1 MSSQIESSRRR
12 ILLHRGGGALVA
24 ALAIIDD
31 GLNDTDEN
39 DGFNLS
45 INGITYSVTTNSADP
60 DPDGDGVV
68 I

>member
-1 MSSQIESSRRR
+1 
-12 ILLHRGGGALVA
+12 LVA
-24 ALAIIDD
+24 ALAIIDY
-31 GLNDTDEN
+31 GLNDTYEN